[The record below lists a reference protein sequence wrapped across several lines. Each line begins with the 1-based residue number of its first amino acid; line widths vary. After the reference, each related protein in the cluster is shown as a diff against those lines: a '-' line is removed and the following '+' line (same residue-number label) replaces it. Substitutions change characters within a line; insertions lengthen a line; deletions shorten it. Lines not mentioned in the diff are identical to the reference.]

1 VEPSAAPKTDRRP
14 EAVEYWLVSS
24 QFPWLLS
31 LLSLSLVVC
40 SSSAAISDLTR
51 QCSDFE
57 EKYSQ
62 SKADLAQTSTFLE
75 SARSLNLSLN
85 AQLDFEKMAHEVNFL
100 G

>member
-1 VEPSAAPKTDRRP
+1 M
-14 EAVEYWLVSS
+14 
-24 QFPWLLS
+24 
-31 LLSLSLVVC
+31 
-40 SSSAAISDLTR
+40 R